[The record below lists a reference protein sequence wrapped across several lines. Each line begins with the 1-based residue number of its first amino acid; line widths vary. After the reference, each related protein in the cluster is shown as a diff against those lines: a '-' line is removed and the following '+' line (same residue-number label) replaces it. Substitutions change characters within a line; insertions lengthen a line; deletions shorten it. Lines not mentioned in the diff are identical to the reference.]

1 MKSVARRGR
10 KPGDGAGKPAP
21 STLSHE
27 EQLAAAREAA
37 LRLLSVRE
45 RSAAELR
52 ARLRQKGFDR
62 DVIISVVDGL
72 QESSLQDD
80 GRFATQFTESA
91 HAKGMAGRR
100 IQAELRARGV
110 GKEVAAAAAVEDPET
125 ELRRARDLASRR
137 VARMADLP
145 IEARTRRIVGLLARR
160 GFDPDTCFRVASELA
175 RSPSLDPAVPRDLP

>member
-1 MKSVARRGR
+1 MAKRGR

-27 EQLAAAREAA
+27 DQLAAAREAA

-45 RSAAELR
+45 RSAVELR
-52 ARLRQKGFDR
+52 ARLRQKGFDP
-62 DVIISVVDGL
+62 DVIVAVIDRL

-80 GRFATQFTESA
+80 GRFAAQFTESA

-110 GKEVAAAAAVEDPET
+110 GKEVAAVAAVEDPDD
-125 ELRRARDLASRR
+125 ELERARELAARRA
-137 VARMADLP
+137 ARMADLP
-145 IEARTRRIVGLLARR
+145 REARVRRILGMLARR
-160 GFDPDTCFRVASELA
+160 GFDRDTCSRVAAELA
-175 RSPSLDPAVPRDLP
+175 GSPSLDPMVPRDLP